1 MRACVV
7 AAGLL
12 LLLAGCDQNT
22 ASLQETATHTRRPVL
37 ATQTAPRAT
46 APANAGHPYLRL
58 PGIGDS
64 IQASPLVR
72 INNTPYRVQAAA
84 RTDSARPL
92 RHILPPDPAAD
103 SPAADTVTGF
113 EGYYTFRLLRADG
126 TTQFVRQLKKTSFS
140 AAVSP
145 DLAVEAETTPP
156 IFSGYLP
163 AFKALAFEINFYPPE
178 SDAGGQALLLLD
190 AATGKVRHQALARW
204 TGGCNSNSVLAA
216 DGRTLLTSCE
226 LLQANGHV
234 TNLEKP
240 GREVAGTLLVNN
252 QTALVVYAAG
262 YNKHGEEV
270 PLRGPNAQLLTTD
283 GHVLKSFYLYS
294 IDGGLG
300 NHMLSTY
307 LPRTRAHYLY
317 DETYDRLAVVPRD
330 QPTQLRVLKL
340 RQLPR
345 FRKPQRPTEIRFAF
359 ETESGTR
366 ATFYVDASSGQV
378 RYQLRKPV
386 YPD

>member
-1 MRACVV
+1 MRACFPV
-7 AAGLL
+7 AGL

-22 ASLQETATHTRRPVL
+22 ASRQETAIHARPPAAV
-37 ATQTAPRAT
+37 AQTVPL
-46 APANAGHPYLRL
+46 APAPASTGQPYFRL
-58 PGIGDS
+58 PGFGDS
-64 IQASPLVR
+64 VAAPALVR
-72 INNTPYRVQAAA
+72 INNAAYRVQLAA

-92 RHILPPDPAAD
+92 RYLVPVPTAEPPE
-103 SPAADTVTGF
+103 ADTVTGF

-126 TTQFVRQLKKTSFS
+126 KAQFVRQLKKSSFS
-140 AAVSP
+140 KTMSP
-145 DLAVEAETTPP
+145 DLAVEAETFTPV
-156 IFSGYLP
+156 FSGYLP

-204 TGGCNSNSVLAA
+204 TGGCNSASALSA
-216 DGRTLLTSCE
+216 DGRTLLTSSE

-262 YNKHGEEV
+262 YDQRGREM

-283 GHVLKSFYLYS
+283 GRVLKSFHLYS

-307 LPRTRAHYLY
+307 LPQTRTHYLY
-317 DETYDRLAVVPRD
+317 DEANNRLGVVPRD
-330 QPTQLRVLKL
+330 QPTQLRVLSL
-340 RQLPR
+340 RQLPV
-345 FRKPQRPTEIRFAF
+345 FRAPQRPTEIRFAF
-359 ETESGTR
+359 DTEMGTQ
-366 ATFYVDASSGQV
+366 ATFYVDVHNGRI
-378 RYQLRKPV
+378 RYRVRKPAI
-386 YPD
+386 

>member
-1 MRACVV
+1 MSACFV
-7 AAGLL
+7 AAGL

-22 ASLQETATHTRRPVL
+22 ASLQETAAHTRRPVSV
-37 ATQTAPRAT
+37 AQTAPRTLVAANT
-46 APANAGHPYLRL
+46 ALPYLRL
-58 PGIGDS
+58 PGVGDS
-64 IQASPLVR
+64 IQAPALVR
-72 INNTPYRVQAAA
+72 INNTAYRVQVGA

-92 RHILPPDPAAD
+92 RHILPASPAAD
-103 SPAADTVTGF
+103 SPEADTVTGF

-126 TTQFVRQLKKTSFS
+126 KAQFARQLKKTSFS

-145 DLAVEAETTPP
+145 DLAVEAEATPP

-190 AATGKVRHQALARW
+190 AATGKVRHLALARW
-204 TGGCNSNSVLAA
+204 TGGCNSNSVLSA

-252 QTALVVYAAG
+252 ETALVVYAAG
-262 YNKHGEEV
+262 YDQYGEEV
-270 PLRGPNAQLLTTD
+270 PLRGPNAQLITVD
-283 GHVLKSFYLYS
+283 GRVLKSFHLYS

-307 LPRTRAHYLY
+307 LPRTRTHYLY
-317 DETYDRLAVVPRD
+317 DETYNRLAVVPRD
-330 QPTQLRVLKL
+330 QPTQLRVLNL
-340 RQLPR
+340 RQLSS
-345 FRKPQRPTEIRFAF
+345 FRKPQRPTEVRVDF
-359 ETESGTR
+359 ETEMGTQ
-366 ATFYVDASSGQV
+366 ATFYVDVHSGRIRHRV
-378 RYQLRKPV
+378 RRAAF
-386 YPD
+386 